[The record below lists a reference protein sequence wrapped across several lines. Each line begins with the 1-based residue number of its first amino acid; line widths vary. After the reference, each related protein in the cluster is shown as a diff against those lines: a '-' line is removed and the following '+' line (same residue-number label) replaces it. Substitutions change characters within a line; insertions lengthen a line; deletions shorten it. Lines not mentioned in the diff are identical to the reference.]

1 MAKSIPDFA
10 GLFPE
15 VYEYLQMTLNN
26 LNVNFRNELKGLT
39 SSDPLAKSNIQVSVN
54 QQTNIVEVLSFPIL
68 KKLNE
73 PIKGSDFEIIS
84 KVQLEQM
91 PLVLP
96 VESGN
101 MYANLHYTTA
111 LWGKDNR
118 AGYFDKQ
125 DDLNLRRLPNDGT
138 IYPYLTIGDFL
149 EDTIIQVPH
158 SLNKKVSLM
167 EITMELLML
176 KKATCCH

>member
-101 MYANLHYTTA
+101 MYANLQYTTA

-125 DDLNLRRLPNDGT
+125 DDLNLRRLPMME
-138 IYPYLTIGDFL
+138 PYILI
-149 EDTIIQVPH
+149 
-158 SLNKKVSLM
+158 
-167 EITMELLML
+167 
-176 KKATCCH
+176 